1 MNGRIIRKIDEKYI
15 GYLSDQTAEE
25 GFADSIS
32 FPETESDAIEILLQ
46 LKELGISNITV
57 QGARTG
63 LKGKAVPHGG
73 HIINGTR
80 MNAVIDSGIA
90 SSDSG
95 WMIVQ
100 AGITLRDLHEEI
112 RKRFGKEGLF
122 WPPAPSEESATVGG
136 IVLSEAYGMNYA
148 GYGKTINYISGIRI
162 LSAEGNAQMLTAS
175 DDVEKYLRDTSEF
188 KLITELSLIMIR
200 KPEAIWGAAFFF
212 TDTESAASFADS
224 LQSFQG
230 YSGSVLTTMEFI
242 DRTSID
248 ITERARSEIAAL
260 HKIPRIPDGIDSI
273 VYIEAAGNEEA
284 NKGTIM
290 HIVEI
295 AAEYGADPETA
306 WALFSESE
314 AETMRSFRH
323 AVTEAATLIMAKMHV
338 RDSAVYLQTLDL
350 KLPDRSFSECLK
362 IIRRGI
368 RESKVVISAC
378 ACICDNMFRL
388 CIMAENENE
397 MEAGHDFIKRMISKG
412 MEII

>member
-1 MNGRIIRKIDEKYI
+1 
-15 GYLSDQTAEE
+15 
-25 GFADSIS
+25 
-32 FPETESDAIEILLQ
+32 
-46 LKELGISNITV
+46 
-57 QGARTG
+57 
-63 LKGKAVPHGG
+63 
-73 HIINGTR
+73 
-80 MNAVIDSGIA
+80 
-90 SSDSG
+90 
-95 WMIVQ
+95 
-100 AGITLRDLHEEI
+100 
-112 RKRFGKEGLF
+112 
-122 WPPAPSEESATVGG
+122 
-136 IVLSEAYGMNYA
+136 
-148 GYGKTINYISGIRI
+148 
-162 LSAEGNAQMLTAS
+162 
-175 DDVEKYLRDTSEF
+175 
-188 KLITELSLIMIR
+188 
-200 KPEAIWGAAFFF
+200 
-212 TDTESAASFADS
+212 
-224 LQSFQG
+224 
-230 YSGSVLTTMEFI
+230 MEFI